1 MKKLFLIGSVLLSMI
16 SCRDLEES
24 NNEIT
29 TTVKDNAFQ
38 SLNKVEDTNSS
49 NTYEIE
55 ENPNLTD
62 EDPKSP
68 PRK

>member
-1 MKKLFLIGSVLLSMI
+1 MKKLFLIGSVLLGMI

-29 TTVKDNAFQ
+29 ATVKKNEFQ
-38 SLNKVEDTNSS
+38 SFNKVEDTNSS
-49 NTYEIE
+49 HTYEIE